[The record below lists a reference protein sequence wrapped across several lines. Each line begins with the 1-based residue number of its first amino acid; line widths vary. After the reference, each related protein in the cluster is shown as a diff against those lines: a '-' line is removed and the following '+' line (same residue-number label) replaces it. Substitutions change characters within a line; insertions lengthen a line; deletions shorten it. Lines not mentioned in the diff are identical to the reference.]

1 MTPPPTRPP
10 ARPHRG
16 ARVGWHRIA
25 WRHRSWP
32 GWAMASR
39 CSATE
44 ANCSPMAGS
53 SSQPAPYWPAPWP
66 WPPEGAA
73 ARQSSMAKSER
84 ARENRAY
91 VRRLLMQRQPEFAA
105 ALASAEHAFP
115 CPDGPGERRNQ
126 DDDRAA
132 DIPFLCHSMPPRRR
146 ARRRHPQLRPE
157 RRFATYLGSLIGWG
171 IPLTLFG
178 ETAEQVA
185 TATGSPRD
193 WAGDEQLASFPRAT
207 FAALARVR
215 HHRKVVILDIRR
227 LEWRDG
233 HQAGAVHLPLRNGGR
248 SGSASARST
257 SGTPDT
263 PAPGASPWVL
273 CPGAWQSYRSVGPS

>member
-1 MTPPPTRPP
+1 MTPPPTHPP

-25 WRHRSWP
+25 WRHRSLP
-32 GWAMASR
+32 GWAMASP
-39 CSATE
+39 CSATG
-44 ANCSPMAGS
+44 ANCSLMAGS
-53 SSQPAPYWPAPWP
+53 SSQPAPHWPASWP
-66 WPPEGAA
+66 WPPGGAA

-105 ALASAEHAFP
+105 ALASAEQAFP
-115 CPDGPGERRNQ
+115 CPDGAGERRNQ

-171 IPLTLFG
+171 ILLTLFG
-178 ETAEQVA
+178 ETAEQIA

-193 WAGDEQLASFPRAT
+193 WAGDEQLSCPDFP
-207 FAALARVR
+207 
-215 HHRKVVILDIRR
+215 
-227 LEWRDG
+227 G
-233 HQAGAVHLPLRNGGR
+233 
-248 SGSASARST
+248 
-257 SGTPDT
+257 
-263 PAPGASPWVL
+263 
-273 CPGAWQSYRSVGPS
+273 